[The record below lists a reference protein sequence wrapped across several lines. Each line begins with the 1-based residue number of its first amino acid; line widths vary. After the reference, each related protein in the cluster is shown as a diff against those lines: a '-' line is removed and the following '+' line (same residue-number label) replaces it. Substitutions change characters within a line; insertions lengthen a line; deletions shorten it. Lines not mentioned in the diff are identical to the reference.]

1 MRNYVVLGELLLF
14 EPEIKFLIQM
24 KSKLNIYDMS
34 ISKKGE
40 YNQGR

>member
-34 ISKKGE
+34 IPKKGE